1 MRLYKFIRTTYSQQ
15 FVHFVYKLYCTNSYN
30 KRSARAARAKPEH
43 TSFSN
48 QAAPG
53 CPDVRVHPAAPTFRV
68 HPAAPTFRVHPAAP
82 TLGYTRLRP
91 DQLGCVHGGV
101 GLEMGLWLPSEKW
114 DCTNSFVQHSQPLPS
129 LKYPTCPRQALW
141 RCCMPQRIGEGSDAR
156 LKPKST
162 T

>member
-1 MRLYKFIRTTYSQQ
+1 MGRGVGLEMGLRLPSEKWD
-15 FVHFVYKLYCTNSYN
+15 CTNSFVQLIVNNSYILYTN
-30 KRSARAARAKPEH
+30 CIVPIHTTSAQREPRGRSPS
-43 TSFSN
+43 TPPS
-48 QAAPG
+48 
-53 CPDVRVHPAAPTFRV
+53 PTRL
-68 HPAAPTFRVHPAAP
+68 HPAAP